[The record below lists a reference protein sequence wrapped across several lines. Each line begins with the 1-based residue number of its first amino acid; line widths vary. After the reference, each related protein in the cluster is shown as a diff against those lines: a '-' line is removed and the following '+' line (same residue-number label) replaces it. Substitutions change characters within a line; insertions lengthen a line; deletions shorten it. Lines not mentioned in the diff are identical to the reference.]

1 MVTGAGLLIAV
12 IGLGTR
18 YSFGV
23 FFKSLE
29 NEFGL
34 TRGATSGV
42 FSIYMLL
49 CCVFAV
55 LGGRALDKYGPKI
68 IVFLMGS
75 FTGLSLLLTSQI
87 NSSWQLFISYGLLL
101 SLGTG
106 AIFTVV
112 NSTASRWFE
121 KKRGF
126 VLGITTS
133 GGGLGAIVMAPFATY
148 LVSNFGWR
156 TAFIVMGLVAWLV
169 IASMSL
175 ILKKDPSDLGL
186 LPDGEKSE
194 AAQPG
199 PQNRETKDKLAGPSL
214 LEASRTGSFWFLGL
228 VWVFLSLDVHLVFVH
243 VVPYAVDMGN
253 SLMDAAI
260 ILTLIGATTIP
271 GRLVVGRASDTI
283 GRKAPAIACALL
295 QVGALLWLMW
305 ARELS
310 MLYAFAIAFGFLWG
324 GFGVLTTAL
333 IGDVFGVRSIGAI
346 MGIMSAGWALGAASG
361 PAIGGYVFDVSG
373 TYFMAF
379 AAGAGAIL
387 FAALLV
393 ALVSIP
399 SASPHGRK
407 TPWD

>member
-12 IGLGTR
+12 VGLGTR

-23 FFKSLE
+23 FFKSIE
-29 NEFGL
+29 SEFAL

-42 FSIYMLL
+42 FSVYMLL

-55 LGGRALDKYGPKI
+55 LGGRALDRYGPKI
-68 IVFLMGS
+68 VVFLMGS

-112 NSTASRWFE
+112 NSTTSRWFE

-148 LVSNFGWR
+148 LISNFGWR
-156 TAFIVMGLVAWLV
+156 TAFVVMGLIAWVV
-169 IASMSL
+169 IGFMSL
-175 ILKKDPSDLGL
+175 ILKKDPSDMGL
-186 LPDGEKSE
+186 LPDGERSE
-194 AAQPG
+194 ADQPG
-199 PQNRETKDKLAGPSL
+199 AQNKERKAQLTDPSL

-228 VWVFLSLDVHLVFVH
+228 VRLFLSLDVHLVFVH

-253 SLMDAAI
+253 SLMEAAI
-260 ILTLIGATTIP
+260 ILTLIGGTTIP
-271 GRLVVGRASDTI
+271 GRLLVGRVSDTV

-305 ARELS
+305 ARELW
-310 MLYAFAIAFGFLWG
+310 MLYVFAIAFGFLWG
-324 GFGVLTTAL
+324 GLGVLTIAL
-333 IGDVFGVRSIGAI
+333 IGDVFGMRSIGAI
-346 MGIMSAGWALGAASG
+346 MGMMSAGWALGAASG
-361 PAIGGYVFDVSG
+361 PAIGGYIFDISG

-379 AAGAGAIL
+379 ATGALAIL
-387 FAALLV
+387 IAALLV
-393 ALVSIP
+393 ALVTISYG
-399 SASPHGRK
+399 SEASVV
-407 TPWD
+407 T